1 MGWFSFVL
9 AQQRVG
15 GKLSDSLEKNWI
27 LNESHTWHDCFL
39 LGKIRLTVH
48 NYDEET
54 LNVLD
59 IKSVL

>member
-27 LNESHTWHDCFL
+27 LNETHTWHDCFL
-39 LGKIRLTVH
+39 LGKSSERYIIMTQKH
-48 NYDEET
+48 
-54 LNVLD
+54 
-59 IKSVL
+59 